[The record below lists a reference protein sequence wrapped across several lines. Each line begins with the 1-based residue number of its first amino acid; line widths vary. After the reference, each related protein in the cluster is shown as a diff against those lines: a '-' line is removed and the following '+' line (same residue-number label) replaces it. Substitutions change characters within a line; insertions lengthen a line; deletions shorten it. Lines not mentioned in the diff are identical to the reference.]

1 MSHKKA
7 TTTAAVKCLN
17 LMLIAGRSSSSCLG
31 NLRRAQKKVKASPK
45 ESMACGAD
53 AAAGAALS
61 LKASAVSGSLNRR
74 KNESM
79 FGHAS
84 TS

>member
-1 MSHKKA
+1 
-7 TTTAAVKCLN
+7 
-17 LMLIAGRSSSSCLG
+17 
-31 NLRRAQKKVKASPK
+31 
-45 ESMACGAD
+45 MACGAD
-53 AAAGAALS
+53 AAAAGAALS
-61 LKASAVSGSLNRR
+61 LKVSAVWGSLNRR

>member
-1 MSHKKA
+1 
-7 TTTAAVKCLN
+7 
-17 LMLIAGRSSSSCLG
+17 
-31 NLRRAQKKVKASPK
+31 
-45 ESMACGAD
+45 MACGAD
-53 AAAGAALS
+53 AAAGVALS
-61 LKASAVSGSLNRR
+61 LKVSTVWGSLNRR